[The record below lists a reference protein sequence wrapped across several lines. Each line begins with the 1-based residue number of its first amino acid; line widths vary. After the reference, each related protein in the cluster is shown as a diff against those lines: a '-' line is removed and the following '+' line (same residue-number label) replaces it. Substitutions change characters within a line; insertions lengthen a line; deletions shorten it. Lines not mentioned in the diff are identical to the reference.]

1 MVVAD
6 AARQARELARHTN
19 LTVVTDSLLVGNE
32 LLRHGAHQV
41 ILLGG
46 LIDEDEFAVRGTFSR
61 LILSELQVDKV
72 IIGAKAISAKRGLS
86 AESADEAELF
96 RSFIKAGHS
105 VIVAMD
111 SSKFMQSALVRITS
125 IEAIDTLVT
134 DAHLL

>member
-1 MVVAD
+1 
-6 AARQARELARHTN
+6 
-19 LTVVTDSLLVGNE
+19 
-32 LLRHGAHQV
+32 
-41 ILLGG
+41 